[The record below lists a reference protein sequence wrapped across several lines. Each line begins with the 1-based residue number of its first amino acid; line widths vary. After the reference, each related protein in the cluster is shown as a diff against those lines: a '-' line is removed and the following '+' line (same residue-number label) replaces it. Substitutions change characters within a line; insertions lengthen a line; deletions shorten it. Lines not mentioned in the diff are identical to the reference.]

1 MLNHWEFG
9 VKRELRVDF
18 PKDKILNVALRGYAG
33 TGTKR
38 TKSPLRVSTA
48 SEVSVNDFDALDE
61 ESDAG
66 FLSLK
71 A

>member
-18 PKDKILNVALRGYAG
+18 PQDKILNVALRGYAG

-38 TKSPLRVSTA
+38 PKSPVRVSTA
-48 SEVSVNDFDALDE
+48 SEVSACDFDALDD